1 MRAAGGLLWWS
12 CEYRLECMKK
22 KQTQLERDTTAYYES
37 LSGEALRDEQ
47 ELERAV
53 SKVPSPDVD
62 APED

>member
-1 MRAAGGLLWWS
+1 
-12 CEYRLECMKK
+12 MKK
-22 KQTQLERDTTAYYES
+22 KPAQLERDTIAYYES
-37 LSGEALRDEQ
+37 LSGEVLRDEE

>member
-1 MRAAGGLLWWS
+1 
-12 CEYRLECMKK
+12 MKK

-37 LSGEALRDEQ
+37 LTGEVLRDEQ